1 MSDTDDSDLD
11 DNLGC
16 RYGDL
21 DLVARHSVGHPIGR
35 SPILPLARPGRSKT
49 FEQHFMMWYS
59 WTRKYLLL
67 NERFAWK
74 ELLGLWSM
82 SIMTYKE
89 VQ

>member
-1 MSDTDDSDLD
+1 MSDTADSDLD

-21 DLVARHSVGHPIGR
+21 DLEARHSVGHPIGL
-35 SPILPLARPGRSKT
+35 SPILPRPGRSKT